1 MGGVDGIGEDA
12 LARVESVGALGREGL
27 GGFAARAGLGFGS
40 FHFEQREIG
49 DGAGPGDFGVIEGG
63 IVARRRWELGV
74 RHQDKNKVPQGGSYQ
89 GAARGAALDPAFL
102 EEAAMQKVL
111 GDTGPG
117 QNGGDAAANPL
128 MKATPGEVELRCFYY
143 SRTRGSG
150 RTRGRS
156 KEIGCLENPVQRH
169 VPLDDL

>member
-12 LARVESVGALGREGL
+12 LARVEGVGAFGRKGL
-27 GGFAARAGLGFGS
+27 IGFAARDGLGFGS
-40 FHFEQREIG
+40 FPFEQREIG
-49 DGAGPGDFGVIEGG
+49 DGAGPGEFGILERGRMARGG
-63 IVARRRWELGV
+63 EPRV
-74 RHQDKNKVPQGGSYQ
+74 RHEDENEMPQGGSYQ
-89 GAARGAALDPAFL
+89 GAARDATLDPALL

-117 QNGGDAAANPL
+117 QNGGDAAADPL